1 MTQVGSKFSLCFVQ
15 GYCQTCALDLSL
27 SVGVCAGA
35 ECKCLCQ
42 SQMQS
47 VGEVVSDK
55 LCKHHDDTY
64 LLLVQATIPVHLCL
78 VRLMK
83 I

>member
-1 MTQVGSKFSLCFVQ
+1 MITFRF
-15 GYCQTCALDLSL
+15 
-27 SVGVCAGA
+27 
-35 ECKCLCQ
+35 
-42 SQMQS
+42 S

-64 LLLVQATIPVHLCL
+64 LLLVQTTIPVHLCL